1 MIKGYELIERMYSDC
16 NEYEVQEEEKLYS
29 TGNDYLDNLLEKAFC
44 EGYEYAQK
52 EYSLKDELK
61 KALKEGD
68 ENKIKQLKKKAT
80 AAGVITGA
88 AAGGITGKIVYKKL
102 KNGIVDYINKDGK
115 ISSGTIDINNDDTY
129 NKVSN
134 LASGVIAGGTGLAG
148 GIIGKARFNRALKK
162 AKKELE
168 NEK

>member
-1 MIKGYELIERMYSDC
+1 MITGKDLIEKMYSENYD
-16 NEYEVQEEEKLYS
+16 EYEDTRLYS
-29 TGNDYLDNLLEKAFC
+29 TGDSDLDDLLERAFC

-68 ENKIKQLKKKAT
+68 EEKIKRLKRKAT
-80 AAGVITGA
+80 GAGVVTGA
-88 AAGGITGKIVYKKL
+88 AVGGITGKIGYKKL
-102 KNGIVDYINKDGK
+102 KDGIVDYINKDGK
-115 ISSGTIDINNDDTY
+115 ISSGNLDINNDDTY

-134 LASGVIAGGTGLAG
+134 LASGIIAGGTGLAG

-162 AKKELE
+162 ANKELE

>member
-1 MIKGYELIERMYSDC
+1 MITGKELIEKMYSE
-16 NEYEVQEEEKLYS
+16 NEEIQEEKLYS
-29 TGNDYLDNLLEKAFC
+29 TGDSDLDDLLEKAFS

-52 EYSLKDELK
+52 EYGLKDELK
-61 KALKEGD
+61 KAIKEGD
-68 ENKIKQLKKKAT
+68 EEKIKRLKRKAT
-80 AAGVITGA
+80 AAGVLTGT
-88 AAGGITGKIVYKKL
+88 AAGGITGKIGYKKL

-115 ISSGTIDINNDDTY
+115 ISSGNLDINNDDTY

-134 LASGVIAGGTGLAG
+134 LASGLIAGGTGLAG
-148 GIIGKARFNRALKK
+148 GIIGRTRFNRALKK